1 MSAAAGR
8 DSPGTP
14 GTPGAGPAASD
25 APAAPGGNSWL
36 AAGKRS
42 VTEFG
47 NDILQDR
54 AAALTYYSIQSIFPG
69 LLVLVTLL
77 GLIGKSDTQPLIT
90 NLATAAPASVRQIIL
105 SAVTHLQH
113 SHGAAGLLAVIGIV
127 IGLWSASSYV
137 AAFMR
142 ASNVIYDVPEGRPAW
157 KTMPIRFGVTLALI
171 VLLVAAALIVVVT
184 GSLARHVG
192 TLLGV
197 GSAAVTAWDIAKWP
211 VLLVIFALMLAVLYW
226 ASPNARNGLLRVAPG
241 GLLAVVI
248 WLIASGLF
256 ALYVA
261 NFGHYNKVYG
271 SIAGVI
277 IFLIWMW
284 ISNLAILLG
293 AEFNAELARG
303 RAIAAG
309 GAPDAEPYVE
319 LRDTRKLDKRARRGQ
334 PSS

>member
-1 MSAAAGR
+1 VSA
-8 DSPGTP
+8 
-14 GTPGAGPAASD
+14 GADVGPAPENPARPAGSD
-25 APAAPGGNSWL
+25 AKTRGGSSWL

-42 VTEFG
+42 VTEFR

-54 AAALTYYSIQSIFPG
+54 AAALTYYSVQSIFPL
-69 LLVLVTLL
+69 LLVLVSLL
-77 GLIGKSDTQPLIT
+77 GLVGKSGTQPLVN
-90 NLATAAPASVRQIIL
+90 NLAAVAPGSVRQTIL
-105 SAVTHLQH
+105 GAVTHLQH
-113 SHGAAGLLAVIGIV
+113 SHSAAGLLAVAGIV
-127 IGLWSASSYV
+127 TGLWSASSYV

-142 ASNVIYDVPEGRPAW
+142 ASNTIYDVPEGRPAW
-157 KTMPIRFGVTLALI
+157 KTYPIRFGVTLILV

-192 TLLGV
+192 TVLGV
-197 GSAAVTAWDIAKWP
+197 GSAAVTTWDIAKWP
-211 VLLVIFALMLAVLYW
+211 VLLIIFAVMLAVLYW
-226 ASPNARNGLLRVAPG
+226 ASPNAKHGLRRVAPG
-241 GLLAVVI
+241 GLLAVVV

-284 ISNLAILLG
+284 ISNLAILFG
-293 AEFNAELARG
+293 AQFNAELARG

-309 GAPDAEPYVE
+309 AAPDAEPYVE
-319 LRDTRKLDKRARRGQ
+319 LRDTRKLRKQRRA
-334 PSS
+334 